1 MFEYFQKISKN
12 FQKNQKMVRVAP
24 KGAKK
29 YQKSQK
35 RGKSFRAQNWKNP
48 QSCLCEQGGSCQ
60 AVV

>member
-1 MFEYFQKISKN
+1 
-12 FQKNQKMVRVAP
+12 MVRVAP